1 MKSEEQMFIRLA
13 CYILII
19 FRNRMLR
26 RMIFLRDISVVFT
39 CYRLRMLNVILI
51 FITVFQPL
59 VLIVPLTDLGGMIF
73 KVHKA
78 RSLSLG
84 FKHPIH
90 RDFFNW
96 FLRFEQTALSLQI
109 LLKVINTHIVHQE
122 LMHGIVLKSVS
133 ICYSFSD

>member
-90 RDFFNW
+90 RDFFN
-96 FLRFEQTALSLQI
+96 
-109 LLKVINTHIVHQE
+109 
-122 LMHGIVLKSVS
+122 
-133 ICYSFSD
+133 